1 MGGSIP
7 LVWTYFAEFQPS
19 SKRGGALSVLASF
32 WMIGNIT
39 VAGLAWAIIPH
50 QLAWASWRWFTLA
63 CAGPSLA
70 VTLVFCFLPES
81 PKFLLCQGKHDEA
94 LELLRTIFSKNTG
107 EGKKQL

>member
-19 SKRGGALSVLASF
+19 TKRGGALSLLASF

-50 QLAWASWRWFTLA
+50 QLAWDSWRVIFIFENYCIRAHLEY
-63 CAGPSLA
+63 SL
-70 VTLVFCFLPES
+70 VL
-81 PKFLLCQGKHDEA
+81 
-94 LELLRTIFSKNTG
+94 I
-107 EGKKQL
+107 

>member
-1 MGGSIP
+1 MSRVGGSIP

-50 QLAWASWRWFTLA
+50 QLSWASWRAFTVV
-63 CAGPSLA
+63 CAAPSL
-70 VTLVFCFLPES
+70 LVSVALLTLPES
-81 PKFLLCQGKHDEA
+81 PKFLLCKDQHDKS
-94 LELLRTIFSKNTG
+94 LEVMRRMFR
-107 EGKKQL
+107 

>member
-19 SKRGGALSVLASF
+19 TKRGGALSLLASF

-50 QLAWASWRWFTLA
+50 QLSWDSWRVFTVVS
-63 CAGPSLA
+63 AGPSLLISLA
-70 VTLVFCFLPES
+70 LLLLPES
-81 PKFLLCQGKHDEA
+81 PKFLLCKGRPEESLAVMRKMF
-94 LELLRTIFSKNTG
+94 R
-107 EGKKQL
+107 